1 MVCFHHNTDKK
12 YPDLLRNDK
21 IDVVTKDHETLIKRY
36 EKNYEVDND
45 VYMKK
50 MSYGTLISIGR
61 MIALVYMMIDLFVA
75 IELTKTVFSSLYL
88 ERSRSLL

>member
-1 MVCFHHNTDKK
+1 MK
-12 YPDLLRNDK
+12 
-21 IDVVTKDHETLIKRY
+21 
-36 EKNYEVDND
+36 KNYEVDND

-61 MIALVYMMIDLFVA
+61 MIALVYMMISLFVA

-88 ERSRSLL
+88 ERSRSLCFENFYGCIL